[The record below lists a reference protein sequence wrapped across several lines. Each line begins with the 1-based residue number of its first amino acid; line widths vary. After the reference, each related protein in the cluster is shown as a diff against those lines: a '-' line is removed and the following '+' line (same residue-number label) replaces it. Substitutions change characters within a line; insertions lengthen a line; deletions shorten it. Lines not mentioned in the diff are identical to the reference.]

1 MVALSQQEGLV
12 PQLTPTLETAADIRA
27 DLHRAMIEAEDAI
40 AAAAPGRFAEWTE
53 AVLKALVH
61 VHTAFHSHIE
71 IAEGDEGVYEEVLE
85 REPRLR
91 DAVEKMKNEH
101 PEVLAMIHEPYNRLR
116 LRAADEYIP
125 AEEIRDAVMKVLG
138 KITRHRQKGADLVWE
153 AYYVDLGGLD

>member
-1 MVALSQQEGLV
+1 MVALTQEEGQG

-91 DAVEKMKNEH
+91 DAVAKMKNEH
-101 PEVLAMIHEPYNRLR
+101 PEVLGMIHEPYNRLR

-138 KITRHRQKGADLVWE
+138 KITRHRQRGADLVWE
-153 AYYVDLGGLD
+153 AYFVDLGGLD